1 MSNQFKNDP
10 GEEGFELK
18 ECLEGKVLVA
28 SPHLEDPYFEKSL
41 VYICAHDAGGV
52 IGVILNHPIGQ
63 LSAEELFQGYD
74 KSDGKDIKMLSSM
87 TKKSYP
93 ILFGGPT
100 NGDILVAL
108 SITKEQEK
116 VFADKNK
123 VNLHIDAS
131 SLVRDIAKSKL
142 KVSKCL
148 FAKGVS
154 AWDTAQLE
162 QELLEDN
169 WFVIEP
175 TIDLIF
181 SQKPKDKWEE
191 IVHKKLGITDLSCF
205 VCYSGNA

>member
-1 MSNQFKNDP
+1 MNNKFENVL
-10 GEEGFELK
+10 GEENFELK

-52 IGVILNHPIGQ
+52 IGIILNHPIGQ
-63 LSAEELFQGYD
+63 LSAEELFQGYS
-74 KSDGKDIKMLSSM
+74 KSEGREQRVVSSM
-87 TKKSYP
+87 AKKSYP

-116 VFADKNK
+116 VFADKSK

-131 SLVRDIAKSKL
+131 AFVRDIAKDKL

-148 FAKGVS
+148 FAKGIS
-154 AWDTAQLE
+154 AWDTSQLE

-175 TIDLIF
+175 TVDLIF
-181 SQKPKDKWEE
+181 SQKQKDKWEE

-205 VCYSGNA
+205 VCYSGHA